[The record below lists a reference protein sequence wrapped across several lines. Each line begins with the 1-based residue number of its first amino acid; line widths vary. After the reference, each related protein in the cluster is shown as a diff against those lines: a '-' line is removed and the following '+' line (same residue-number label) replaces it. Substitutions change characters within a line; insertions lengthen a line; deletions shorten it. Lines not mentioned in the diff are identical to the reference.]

1 MGDNNYFPQ
10 NHQQPDYRQ
19 NHYGQQGNQQADYGQ
34 QGSQYGQYQPP
45 QYQQTSYQQQYSL
58 GYNSPGG
65 PSSPFYGFGGHG
77 PDGTPWY
84 KRWWAIVGIAVLVIG
99 AIAGLLF
106 VLLSGD
112 DDDAGG
118 TPTETVEPTEEPT
131 DEISASPTDEPTP
144 ASEGAVPDE
153 YEEALETAES
163 QLSHSSFSKASLHRL
178 LTSEYGY
185 GFSTEAA
192 DHALENVDVDWNEQA
207 VAMAESY
214 LNVIPFSEEGLFD
227 QMTSEFG
234 GEITDEEAEYGLHS
248 YRRAIR
254 QRRVSGGSFGR
265 VSRRRR

>member
-45 QYQQTSYQQQYSL
+45 QYQQTSYQQQYSQ

-77 PDGTPWY
+77 PDGTPWNE
-84 KRWWAIVGIAVLVIG
+84 RWWAIVGIAVLVIG

-118 TPTETVEPTEEPT
+118 TPTEKRSMHCK
-131 DEISASPTDEPTP
+131 ISRWIGTSRPSKLPKN
-144 ASEGAVPDE
+144 AV
-153 YEEALETAES
+153 
-163 QLSHSSFSKASLHRL
+163 
-178 LTSEYGY
+178 TS
-185 GFSTEAA
+185 
-192 DHALENVDVDWNEQA
+192 
-207 VAMAESY
+207 
-214 LNVIPFSEEGLFD
+214 
-227 QMTSEFG
+227 MTSKV
-234 GEITDEEAEYGLHS
+234 TS
-248 YRRAIR
+248 
-254 QRRVSGGSFGR
+254 SMTC
-265 VSRRRR
+265 

>member
-1 MGDNNYFPQ
+1 MGYNNYFPQ

-19 NHYGQQGNQQADYGQ
+19 NHYGQQGNQQADYG
-34 QGSQYGQYQPP
+34 
-45 QYQQTSYQQQYSL
+45 
-58 GYNSPGG
+58 
-65 PSSPFYGFGGHG
+65 
-77 PDGTPWY
+77 TPWN

-131 DEISASPTDEPTP
+131 DEISASPTEEPTP
-144 ASEGAVPDE
+144 ASEGAVPDD

-192 DHALENVDVDWNEQA
+192 DYALVNVDVDWNEQA
-207 VAMAESY
+207 LKSAQNYRDLMAMSWYPRLLPLLDEVEQVLA
-214 LNVIPFSEEGLFD
+214 VPGLD
-227 QMTSEFG
+227 QRFG
-234 GEITDEEAEYGLHS
+234 A
-248 YRRAIR
+248 
-254 QRRVSGGSFGR
+254 
-265 VSRRRR
+265 SR